1 MRISIDWQR
10 QDGVLVA
17 ALDGRVDTTNAL
29 EFQKMM
35 EAEISPED
43 KALIM
48 DFEQVSYISSAGLRV
63 VVIMAKKFKGPFRKF
78 GICALS
84 DPINK
89 VFKMSGLDRAMI
101 VRATRNETMREF
113 AQEAVEQEQPTEE
126 PKIEVKE
133 AVDYIIVGDN
143 IEDIT
148 SFTLEK
154 YEFTN
159 DTVLSDEVR
168 AAATARIKK
177 VLWQEI
183 ERLKIHRRMLLE
195 KMFKDAE
202 KTLNEVIAGKK

>member
-1 MRISIDWQR
+1 MRINIDWQR
-10 QDGVLVA
+10 QDEILIA
-17 ALDGRVDTTNAL
+17 TLIGRVDSTNAD

-35 EAEISPED
+35 EAEIAPKD
-43 KALIM
+43 KVLIM

-63 VVIMAKKFKGPFRKF
+63 VVIMAKKFKGPYKQF

-89 VFKMSGLDRAMI
+89 IFKMSGLDRAMPVI
-101 VRATRNETMREF
+101 GTRTEAIAKL
-113 AQEAVEQEQPTEE
+113 AQDEVEEVQKKEV
-126 PKIEVKE
+126 KIEVKE
-133 AVDYIIVGDN
+133 AVDYVIVGDN

-148 SFTLEK
+148 NFTLEK

-159 DTVLSDEVR
+159 DTVLSDEIR
-168 AAATARIKK
+168 HAATTKIKT

-183 ERLKIHRRMLLE
+183 ERLRHHRKMLLE
-195 KMFKDAE
+195 KMFRDAD

>member
-10 QDGVLVA
+10 QDEILIA
-17 ALDGRVDTTNAL
+17 TLIGRVDSTNAD

-35 EAEISPED
+35 EAEIAPKD
-43 KALIM
+43 KVLIM

-63 VVIMAKKFKGPFRKF
+63 VVIMAKKFKGPYKQF
-78 GICALS
+78 GVCALS

-89 VFKMSGLDRAMI
+89 IFKMSGLDRAMPVI
-101 VRATRNETMREF
+101 GTQTEAIAKL
-113 AQEAVEQEQPTEE
+113 AQDEVEEVQKKEV
-126 PKIEVKE
+126 KIEVKE
-133 AVDYIIVGDN
+133 AVDYVIVGDN

-148 SFTLEK
+148 NFTLEK

-159 DTVLSDEVR
+159 DTVLSDEIR
-168 AAATARIKK
+168 HAATTKIKT

-183 ERLKIHRRMLLE
+183 ERLRHHRKMLLE
-195 KMFKDAE
+195 KMFRDAD

>member
-10 QDGVLVA
+10 QDGILVA

-35 EAEISPED
+35 EAGISPED

-84 DPINK
+84 GPINK
-89 VFKMSGLDRAMI
+89 VFKMSGLDRAMTI
-101 VRATRNETMREF
+101 RATRNETMREF
-113 AQEAVEQEQPTEE
+113 AQEGVEREQPTEE

-148 SFTLEK
+148 GFTLEK

-159 DTVLSDEVR
+159 DTVLSEEVR

-202 KTLNEVIAGKK
+202 KTLDEVIAGKQ